1 MFKRGVE
8 VKRVVILTGKTDMR
22 RGIDGLVSIVRL
34 KYNLDPLDKG
44 SLFLFC
50 GTKRDRIKCLFFEGD
65 GFTLGYKRLSQ
76 GYFKWPR
83 NAEEARN
90 LTWEEYDRLMD
101 GFEIESFIKGI

>member
-1 MFKRGVE
+1 MFKRGLE

-65 GFTLGYKRLSQ
+65 GFALGYKRLSQ
-76 GYFKWPR
+76 GHFKWPR

-101 GFEIESFIKGI
+101 GFEIESSIKGI

>member
-44 SLFLFC
+44 MP
-50 GTKRDRIKCLFFEGD
+50 FF
-65 GFTLGYKRLSQ
+65 
-76 GYFKWPR
+76 
-83 NAEEARN
+83 
-90 LTWEEYDRLMD
+90 
-101 GFEIESFIKGI
+101 